1 MHMPDALHLV
11 LSLLAAFAVCGR
23 APDDRDIR
31 YSMTQAT
38 VQQSCA
44 ECKIAQTL
52 AFRLKSANPYWNGFV
67 LCPSEMSY
75 PAEADFS
82 EQLRGGMLLRFEFG
96 LIVVESTSS
105 PEPLQPTAL
114 TTDAIITSAVRSRI
128 AGESEL
134 PPQNFEI
141 QTDAG
146 IVTIHAK
153 AVSLDQAAKVINL
166 ALSVPDVRQI
176 VYRMPLSSWRT
187 AGR

>member
-1 MHMPDALHLV
+1 MPT
-11 LSLLAAFAVCGR
+11 
-23 APDDRDIR
+23 IR
-31 YSMTQAT
+31 
-38 VQQSCA
+38 
-44 ECKIAQTL
+44 
-52 AFRLKSANPYWNGFV
+52 
-67 LCPSEMSY
+67 
-75 PAEADFS
+75 
-82 EQLRGGMLLRFEFG
+82 LRGYRLPHSFSSM
-96 LIVVESTSS
+96 SKATSLYRS
-105 PEPLQPTAL
+105 HDRCDHHPP
-114 TTDAIITSAVRSRI
+114 AVRSRI